1 MLFLSNMYISCA
13 LSNLWVKL
21 FNLENMEKYVSV
33 DQGFEGERDNYVI
46 YWQTLLLFETMFFG
60 DNNTG

>member
-1 MLFLSNMYISCA
+1 M
-13 LSNLWVKL
+13 
-21 FNLENMEKYVSV
+21 ENYVSV

>member
-46 YWQTLLLFETMFFG
+46 Y
-60 DNNTG
+60 